1 MSTTLAHSV
10 TSRYALRHQIRR
22 LRRSLGQTER
32 VALAEVLA
40 RHLMGCVHVRRSK
53 RIGCYL
59 SQDGEMDL
67 APLMKRLGNLS
78 KQLYLPVLRGPRLWF
93 LPFDPQTRFVKNR
106 FGILEPDAPASTRCA
121 PQALDL
127 VLAPLVAFDDRGQ
140 RLGMG
145 GGYYDRT
152 FAYLLNRHYWRRPR
166 LIGIAYDLQRVPA
179 LTARKWDVP
188 LDGIATES
196 GLRFFPTGGGD
207 HATDDNGLLGTSS
220 GGMAGKL

>member
-1 MSTTLAHSV
+1 VRAACANALARRLV
-10 TSRYALRHQIRR
+10 GCVR
-22 LRRSLGQTER
+22 LRRSQ
-32 VALAEVLA
+32 
-40 RHLMGCVHVRRSK
+40 

-59 SQDGEMDL
+59 AQDGELDL
-67 APLMKRLGNLS
+67 APLMKRLRNIG

-93 LPFDPQTRFVKNR
+93 MPLDSRTRLVRNR
-106 FGILEPDAPASTRCA
+106 FGILEPDAPASARCL

-127 VLAPLVAFDDRGQ
+127 VLAPLVAFDNSGR

-152 FAYLLNRHYWRRPR
+152 FAYLLNRRYWRRPL

-179 LTARKWDVP
+179 LVARRWDVP

-196 GLRFFPTGGGD
+196 GLRYF
-207 HATDDNGLLGTSS
+207 
-220 GGMAGKL
+220 